1 VSNIKEFLF
10 DLPIFLLNFICKP
23 ECAGPDH
30 NQLTHRKNKKL
41 SNVAELKYVQT
52 HCGFPADILDF

>member
-1 VSNIKEFLF
+1 MYQYFL
-10 DLPIFLLNFICKP
+10 LFLLNFIRKT